1 MLVAL
6 KWHRQAMAARTARG
20 SPLSTNTTAPRV
32 CRLPRYG
39 WVLVMPTLNP
49 HVLQIP
55 QPLPSRFR
63 PCSDPNDD
71 AAPADWQ
78 WRFAILPLSTH
89 SWRND
94 TPCRSNPVEITH
106 QDCYSEV
113 FCQKVKSGTG
123 SALLLI
129 SLLLMSQLVGRVPGF
144 IFVPPHPVFFGTSLV
159 LAPTS
164 RSAETV
170 YFRTPSHLPGSFL
183 HAKKIEPTNLYS

>member
-1 MLVAL
+1 MEGIHTKHRYVISSLPSLLFPSSLSPMLVAL

-20 SPLSTNTTAPRV
+20 SPWSTNTTAPRV

-49 HVLQIP
+49 HDLQIP

-129 SLLLMSQLVGRVPGF
+129 
-144 IFVPPHPVFFGTSLV
+144 
-159 LAPTS
+159 
-164 RSAETV
+164 
-170 YFRTPSHLPGSFL
+170 
-183 HAKKIEPTNLYS
+183 

>member
-20 SPLSTNTTAPRV
+20 SPWSTNTTAPRV

-106 QDCYSEV
+106 QDCYSEEEWDGICTFV
-113 FCQKVKSGTG
+113 NITYTCAG
-123 SALLLI
+123 A
-129 SLLLMSQLVGRVPGF
+129 GF
-144 IFVPPHPVFFGTSLV
+144 VLKIQFVYPFV
-159 LAPTS
+159 
-164 RSAETV
+164 AEIV
-170 YFRTPSHLPGSFL
+170 Y
-183 HAKKIEPTNLYS
+183 